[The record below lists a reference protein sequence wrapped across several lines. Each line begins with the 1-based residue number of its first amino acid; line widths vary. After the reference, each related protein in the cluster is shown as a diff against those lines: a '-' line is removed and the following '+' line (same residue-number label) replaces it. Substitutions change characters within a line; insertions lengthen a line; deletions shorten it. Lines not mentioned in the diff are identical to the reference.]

1 MDIQAIQKMRRL
13 YRSDPLFH
21 RALQDDPTAALTR
34 WGLEGSETAVALA
47 GPLRAL
53 LSRSP
58 EETLTA
64 VLRIDPPVWDGVPP
78 EPIVAG

>member
-1 MDIQAIQKMRRL
+1 MDVQAIQKMRRL
-13 YRSDPLFH
+13 YRSDPQFR
-21 RALQDDPTAALTR
+21 RALQDDPVAALTR
-34 WGLEGSETAVALA
+34 WGLAGSETARALA

-58 EETLTA
+58 EEILTA

-78 EPIVAG
+78 EPIASG